1 MSEEQDV
8 INKLVK
14 WAKRKADIR
23 ALLLTSS
30 RTNPQSVIDEFTD
43 YDVIVVVKEIK
54 PYLDDESWLGEFGK
68 ILVLYRDPV
77 EIRYGYER
85 FIRVT
90 QYEDGLKID
99 FTLWPVDLL
108 KHVAGM
114 EKLPDYIDDGY
125 KVLLD
130 KDGLTRG
137 MKEPSYRAFVPKPP
151 TEGEYLQFVE
161 EFFSNA
167 PYAAKYIRRGDLF
180 PLKGMLNFMRH
191 EKLCRILE
199 WEVEIDHDWSLK
211 QGQYGKG
218 LQKYLEKEIIK
229 ELQKTFEGGGDETYW
244 EELYNTIEIFRKTAK
259 EVGRGLGYAYP
270 EDIDTRV
277 MKYLEKVRNL
287 ELL

>member
-54 PYLDDESWLGEFGK
+54 QYLDDEAWLGEFGK

-114 EKLPDYIDDGY
+114 EKLPGCNHDGTT
-125 KVLLD
+125 
-130 KDGLTRG
+130 G
-137 MKEPSYRAFVPKPP
+137 
-151 TEGEYLQFVE
+151 
-161 EFFSNA
+161 
-167 PYAAKYIRRGDLF
+167 I
-180 PLKGMLNFMRH
+180 
-191 EKLCRILE
+191 
-199 WEVEIDHDWSLK
+199 
-211 QGQYGKG
+211 
-218 LQKYLEKEIIK
+218 
-229 ELQKTFEGGGDETYW
+229 
-244 EELYNTIEIFRKTAK
+244 
-259 EVGRGLGYAYP
+259 
-270 EDIDTRV
+270 
-277 MKYLEKVRNL
+277 
-287 ELL
+287 